1 MMTPHCYLNGIDYVT
16 RALGYTCRLTPG
28 KNNHFLVVLELNEP
42 IDAEALS
49 FDLSPY
55 LALLHGRVR
64 RNFLLAPYWQPGAAR
79 EITVNTEF
87 SDLETYANL
96 PLSGGAQL
104 NIAII
109 EKQLVFKLG
118 HQLFD
123 GRGAEMFIRM
133 LFSKQRS
140 TAEIG
145 LKSADLLEWRSKFT
159 AGKTINRYLISLRQ
173 QEKNATLATPTAQS
187 SGNHL
192 YKLNLDN
199 ADTALIRQRAEQAAG
214 PFMLG
219 CYLTAMT
226 ARCVAKLQQ
235 TRQLAGA
242 VMLPVS
248 IDLRGVSVPPEI
260 VFFNQWSVSPV
271 YLTLAADTAPRQWLD
286 AAKRQLIANT
296 ANRLPQALRLANM
309 LTRIVPLRLM
319 PLLLSSLSGSAMFA
333 FLPDSLITQ
342 DMLPMRI
349 TNLYHWPLMPPAPGL
364 GIFINIFDDKMNVVF
379 SWRDG
384 VISQTEAQNAALAL
398 REALLNGV

>member
-1 MMTPHCYLNGIDYVT
+1 
-16 RALGYTCRLTPG
+16 
-28 KNNHFLVVLELNEP
+28 
-42 IDAEALS
+42 
-49 FDLSPY
+49 
-55 LALLHGRVR
+55 
-64 RNFLLAPYWQPGAAR
+64 
-79 EITVNTEF
+79 
-87 SDLETYANL
+87 
-96 PLSGGAQL
+96 
-104 NIAII
+104 
-109 EKQLVFKLG
+109 
-118 HQLFD
+118 
-123 GRGAEMFIRM
+123 
-133 LFSKQRS
+133 
-140 TAEIG
+140 
-145 LKSADLLEWRSKFT
+145 
-159 AGKTINRYLISLRQ
+159 
-173 QEKNATLATPTAQS
+173 
-187 SGNHL
+187 
-192 YKLNLDN
+192 
-199 ADTALIRQRAEQAAG
+199 
-214 PFMLG
+214 MLG